1 MGGREAPPGKGRR
14 PHPPWPVPCPRLW
27 AQTPGPSWARASAG
41 RPSSPPSEPRPAR
54 RRPDLVPL
62 SGPRARAFPLLSTS
76 TWLTLRDTPQS
87 QFHAKSEGRAAVAV
101 PSVSLMETLNQTQE
115 VSPWELQ
122 LSQPPGGDLLSPDG
136 KAAQPPPQRR
146 GAADPSPS
154 VQTADLPRTPSRC
167 ERMEPRPVP
176 CSGPEPPRVEI
187 PEGPPSRVPPPPRPW
202 RFR

>member
-1 MGGREAPPGKGRR
+1 M
-14 PHPPWPVPCPRLW
+14 
-27 AQTPGPSWARASAG
+27 
-41 RPSSPPSEPRPAR
+41 
-54 RRPDLVPL
+54 
-62 SGPRARAFPLLSTS
+62 
-76 TWLTLRDTPQS
+76 
-87 QFHAKSEGRAAVAV
+87 
-101 PSVSLMETLNQTQE
+101 PSVSLMETLNQTQA

-176 CSGPEPPRVEI
+176 CSGPWKSQRGRPLGCPHRPDLGASGRRPERRLRRVEDSAFHRDAVV
-187 PEGPPSRVPPPPRPW
+187 PRAGSLPRSLRQRPAGPAFLGGQGHPVRPSSPRGSPGVARQVPQLWSVSPGRPRRVNQS
-202 RFR
+202 